1 MTLLSMVPESGFSTP
16 AIIFIMVVFPKA
28 FAPTIPSTSLF
39 RTLPASI
46 ATEKVEYFFS
56 RDGYSMMFSVVTN
69 SSVDVD
75 ASNLNATSL
84 NLTFSF
90 GK

>member
-1 MTLLSMVPESGFSTP
+1 
-16 AIIFIMVVFPKA
+16 
-28 FAPTIPSTSLF
+28 
-39 RTLPASI
+39 
-46 ATEKVEYFFS
+46 
-56 RDGYSMMFSVVTN
+56 MMFSVVTN